1 MPAPWTRLA
10 RILVV
15 SSSLVAVAAPAA
27 RAQSTPQQQ
36 ADRLNEEGK
45 ALFAEKRYEEAYGKF
60 RDAAGLSAE
69 GRFFFNQCYAL
80 NFLERYQDAIQACEQ
95 VKPAGADPGLQEKA
109 DRALVSLRE
118 KLAAQQAA
126 GPPPVVDPNGGGG
139 GGGQTPALPPQPAA
153 PAPAG
158 ADPFVAAAAPAL
170 PGTYAWSLGV
180 QLDMFANG
188 GIGKVDGGNFYG
200 PGGAM
205 LRLFGNFIVSDAH
218 RLGIQAYAGF
228 GGLPPHK
235 DDNPDGD
242 GLAMVDLGGALF
254 MHRHLG
260 GKLYM
265 TPLGGLQLSVQQPQ
279 ELSQGY
285 IGLGAR
291 AELAFAW
298 VFGQGGEHAFA
309 ITPGINVYFPSSG
322 EVDGIEAE
330 AYGFDKTR
338 STLGVGVGYTY
349 RFSTPFGSTPLIT
362 LE

>member
-1 MPAPWTRLA
+1 MTAQWTRLS

-15 SSSLVAVAAPAA
+15 SLALAAAGGPEA
-27 RAQSTPQQQ
+27 RAQSAAQQQ
-36 ADRLNEEGK
+36 AERLNEEGK

-80 NFLERYQDAIQACEQ
+80 NFLERYADAISACEQ
-95 VKPAGADPGLQEKA
+95 VRPAGGDASLQAKA

-118 KLAAQQAA
+118 KLAAQNA
-126 GPPPVVDPNGGGG
+126 GG
-139 GGGQTPALPPQPAA
+139 APPQPQPPAPSG

-158 ADPFVAAAAPAL
+158 PDPFLATQAAGE
-170 PGTYAWSLGV
+170 PGAYAWSLGV

-188 GIGKVDGGNFYG
+188 GIGHVGDTHIYA

-218 RLGIQAYAGF
+218 RLGIQGYAGF

-235 DDNPDGD
+235 DDNPDGE
-242 GLAMVDLGGALF
+242 GLAMVDLGAALF
-254 MHRHLG
+254 MHRRLG
-260 GKLYM
+260 GNLYM
-265 TPLGGLQLSVQQPQ
+265 TPLGGLHVAVQQPQ

-285 IGLGAR
+285 VGLGAR
-291 AELAFAW
+291 GELAFAW
-298 VFGQGGEHAFA
+298 IFGQAGEHAFA
-309 ITPGINVYFPSSG
+309 VTPGINIYFPSKG
-322 EVDGIEAE
+322 EVDGVDAE
-330 AYGFDKTR
+330 VYGFDKTR
-338 STLGVGVGYTY
+338 TTVGVGIGYTY

>member
-1 MPAPWTRLA
+1 MTAQWTRLS

-15 SSSLVAVAAPAA
+15 SLAFAAAGGGAA
-27 RAQSTPQQQ
+27 SAQSAAQQ

-80 NFLERYQDAIQACEQ
+80 NFLERYADAISACEQ
-95 VKPAGADPGLQEKA
+95 VKPAGADAELQAKA

-126 GPPPVVDPNGGGG
+126 AQP
-139 GGGQTPALPPQPAA
+139 QPQPAG
-153 PAPAG
+153 PAPQG
-158 ADPFVAAAAPAL
+158 PDPFLATQAGM
-170 PGTYAWSLGV
+170 PGAYAWSLGV
-180 QLDMFANG
+180 SLDMFANG
-188 GIGKVDGGNFYG
+188 GIGHVGDTHIYA

-218 RLGIQAYAGF
+218 QLGIQGYAGF

-235 DDNPDGD
+235 DDNPEGE
-242 GLAMVDLGGALF
+242 GLAMVDLGAAMF
-254 MHRHLG
+254 MHRRLTG
-260 GKLYM
+260 NLYM
-265 TPLGGLQLSVQQPQ
+265 TPLGGLHVAVQQPQ

-285 IGLGAR
+285 VGLGAR

-298 VFGQGGEHAFA
+298 LFGQRGEHAFA
-309 ITPGINVYFPSSG
+309 VTPGVNVYFPSKG
-322 EVDGIEAE
+322 EVDGIDAE
-330 AYGFDKTR
+330 LYGLDKTR
-338 STLGVGVGYTY
+338 STVGVGIGYTY

>member
-1 MPAPWTRLA
+1 MTAQWTRLS

-15 SSSLVAVAAPAA
+15 SLALVGAGGAAAH
-27 RAQSTPQQQ
+27 AQSAAQQQ
-36 ADRLNEEGK
+36 AERLNEEGK
-45 ALFAEKRYEEAYGKF
+45 ALFAEKRYEEAYAKF

-80 NFLERYQDAIQACEQ
+80 NFLERYADAISACEQ
-95 VKPAGADPGLQEKA
+95 VRPAGGDAALQAKA

-126 GPPPVVDPNGGGG
+126 GQPQPQPPGPD
-139 GGGQTPALPPQPAA
+139 GGQPPAPQPAA
-153 PAPAG
+153 PTGPAPAG
-158 ADPFVAAAAPAL
+158 ADPFLATQAGAT
-170 PGTYAWSLGV
+170 PGAYAWSLGV

-188 GIGKVDGGNFYG
+188 GIGHVGDTHIYA

-205 LRLFGNFIVSDAH
+205 LRLFGNFIVSEAH
-218 RLGIQAYAGF
+218 QLGVQGYAGF

-235 DDNPDGD
+235 DDNPEGD
-242 GLAMVDLGGALF
+242 GLAMVDLGAAAF
-254 MHRHLG
+254 MHRRLG
-260 GKLYM
+260 GNLYM
-265 TPLGGLQLSVQQPQ
+265 TPLAGLHLAVQQPQ

-285 IGLGAR
+285 VGLGAR

-298 VFGQGGEHAFA
+298 LFGQSGEHAFA
-309 ITPGINVYFPSSG
+309 VTPGVNVYFPSGG
-322 EVDGIEAE
+322 EVEGFEAE
-330 AYGFDKTR
+330 AFGFDKTR
-338 STLGVGVGYTY
+338 STVGVGIGYTY

>member
-1 MPAPWTRLA
+1 MPAHWTRLS

-15 SSSLVAVAAPAA
+15 SSVLVAAAGAA
-27 RAQSTPQQQ
+27 AHAQSAAQQE
-36 ADRLNEEGK
+36 AERLNEQGK

-80 NFLERYQDAIQACEQ
+80 NFLGRYQDAIAACEQ
-95 VKPAGADPGLQEKA
+95 VKPAGADAELQAKA

-118 KLAAQQAA
+118 KLAAQQATA
-126 GPPPVVDPNGGGG
+126 PPPADPDPA
-139 GGGQTPALPPQPAA
+139 GQPPPEPTPPPPGQPA
-153 PAPAG
+153 P
-158 ADPFVAAAAPAL
+158 DPFVATQQAGAPGA
-170 PGTYAWSLGV
+170 YAWSLGV

-188 GIGKVDGGNFYG
+188 GIGHVGDTHIYA

-218 RLGIQAYAGF
+218 RLGIQGYAGF

-235 DDNPDGD
+235 DDNPEGE
-242 GLAMVDLGGALF
+242 GLAMVDLGAAAF
-254 MHRHLG
+254 MHRRLG
-260 GKLYM
+260 GNLYM
-265 TPLGGLQLSVQQPQ
+265 TPLAGLHLAVQQPQ

-285 IGLGAR
+285 IGLGMR

-298 VFGQGGEHAFA
+298 LFGQSGEHAFA
-309 ITPGINVYFPSSG
+309 ITPGVNVYFPSGG
-322 EVDGIEAE
+322 EVDGFEAE
-330 AYGFDKTR
+330 TYGFDKTR
-338 STLGVGVGYTY
+338 STVGVGVGYTY